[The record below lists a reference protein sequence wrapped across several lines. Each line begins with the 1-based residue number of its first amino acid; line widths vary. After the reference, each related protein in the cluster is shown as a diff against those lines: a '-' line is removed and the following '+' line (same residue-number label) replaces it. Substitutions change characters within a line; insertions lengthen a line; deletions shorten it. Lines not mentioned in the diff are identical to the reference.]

1 MLWEADATMKR
12 AMKEIYWGGRGSGG
26 KTHERQ
32 RGEKEGGE
40 GAARGGRWG
49 MTAKRY
55 RVSLGGGDENVPQL
69 DGGDGCP
76 TL

>member
-1 MLWEADATMKR
+1 MFKQGNSQRQKD
-12 AMKEIYWGGRGSGG
+12 GG
-26 KTHERQ
+26 Q
-32 RGEKEGGE
+32 
-40 GAARGGRWG
+40 GAAREGRWG